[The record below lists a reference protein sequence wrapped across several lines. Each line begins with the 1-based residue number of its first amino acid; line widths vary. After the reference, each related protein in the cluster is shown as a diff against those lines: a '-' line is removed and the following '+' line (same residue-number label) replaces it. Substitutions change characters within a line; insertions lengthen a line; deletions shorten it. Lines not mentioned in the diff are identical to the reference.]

1 MPYALR
7 FVTILRGLLVSFCL
21 IALAASPASAV
32 QESDPYPVESLAR
45 ILGELHGLTFACE
58 GRQAQTW
65 RAAMTE
71 LLDHEAPTA
80 GTYRARLIDRFNDGF
95 RHQERLR
102 LRCGAESEMA
112 RRELSERGRAF
123 SNQLRRTYL
132 E

>member
-7 FVTILRGLLVSFCL
+7 FVTTLRGLLVSFCL
-21 IALAASPASAV
+21 IALAAAPTSAR

-45 ILGELHGLTFACE
+45 IMGELHGLTFACQ

-65 RAAMTE
+65 RTAMAE
-71 LLDHEAPTA
+71 LLDYEAPTA
-80 GTYRARLIDRFNDGF
+80 GTYRARLIDRFNEGF

-102 LRCGAESEMA
+102 LRCGAESEYA
-112 RRELSERGRAF
+112 RQQLAEQGRAF

-132 E
+132 D

>member
-1 MPYALR
+1 VPYALR

-21 IALAASPASAV
+21 IAIAASPASAV

-45 ILGELHGLTFACE
+45 ILGELHGLTFACQ

-65 RAAMTE
+65 RTAMAE

-80 GTYRARLIDRFNDGF
+80 GTYRARLIDRFNEGF

-102 LRCGAESEMA
+102 LRCGAESEYA
-112 RRELSERGRAF
+112 RQQLAEQGRAF

-132 E
+132 D